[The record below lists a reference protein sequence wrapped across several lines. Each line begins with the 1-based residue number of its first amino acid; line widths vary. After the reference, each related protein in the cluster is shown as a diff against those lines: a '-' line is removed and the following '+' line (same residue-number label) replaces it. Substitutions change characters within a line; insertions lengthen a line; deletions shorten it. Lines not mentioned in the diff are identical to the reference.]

1 MSETGVKTSAS
12 SGEGRPKRMR
22 PGLSIQSKLLI
33 MLLAVS
39 LVSSVIVG
47 AIGFMNGRQSLHDAA
62 VDQLI
67 TIRSMRAAE
76 ITDAIDAVKRDASLH
91 SRNLSA
97 QTLSTTINDGFA
109 ALQQRESDPAEQAQ
123 LESYYTDV
131 FIPELENR

>member
-1 MSETGVKTSAS
+1 MSEQGTVGEKT
-12 SGEGRPKRMR
+12 ERRLRRLR

-47 AIGFMNGRQSLHDAA
+47 AVGFINGRQSLHDAA

-76 ITDAIDAVKRDASLH
+76 VTDAIEAVKKDARC
-91 SRNLSA
+91 SRATSVRRR
-97 QTLSTTINDGFA
+97 S
-109 ALQQRESDPAEQAQ
+109 RP
-123 LESYYTDV
+123 
-131 FIPELENR
+131 P

>member
-1 MSETGVKTSAS
+1 MSEQGTVGEKT
-12 SGEGRPKRMR
+12 ERRLRRLR

-47 AIGFMNGRQSLHDAA
+47 AVGFINGRQSLHEAA

-76 ITDAIDAVKRDASLH
+76 VTNAIEAVKKDASLQ

-97 QTLSTTINDGFA
+97 QTLSTTVNAGYEE
-109 ALQQRESDPAEQAQ
+109 LEQREATADERAQ
-123 LESYYTDV
+123 LESYYSDT
-131 FIPELENR
+131 FIPA